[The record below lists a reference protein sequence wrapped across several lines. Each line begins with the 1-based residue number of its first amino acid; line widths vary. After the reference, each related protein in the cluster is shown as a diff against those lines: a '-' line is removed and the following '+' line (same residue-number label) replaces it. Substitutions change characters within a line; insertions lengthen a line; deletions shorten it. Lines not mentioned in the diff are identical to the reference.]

1 MDHMRAS
8 GFAGAI
14 ALVLM
19 GTGLLANRRWAPH
32 ALPHGEPVVP
42 ASVEPRLTDR
52 EPIQPPVESNREP
65 GEGVIREIP
74 LDTLSDVAV
83 ATYSDEDGSAIYYNP
98 RTLEQLGPFVSAFIM
113 AHERGHIH
121 FKHTR
126 SNALLAGRSALDS
139 VLQGRELAADC
150 FAAEQMGRDNR
161 AAVVEAVR
169 FFGRLGSVRFD
180 AAHPSGS
187 QRAAT
192 ILSCLPV
199 DSTTVSDTTD
209 LEG

>member
-1 MDHMRAS
+1 MRAS
-8 GFAGAI
+8 GISGAI
-14 ALVLM
+14 ALLLM
-19 GTGLLANRRWAPH
+19 GTGLLANRQPAPLPLSH
-32 ALPHGEPVVP
+32 AKPLLP
-42 ASVEPRLTDR
+42 ASAAPRSTVPERTLPAIEPSAPD
-52 EPIQPPVESNREP
+52 
-65 GEGVIREIP
+65 EGVIREIP
-74 LDTLSDVAV
+74 LDTLSDVAM
-83 ATYSDEDGSAIYYNP
+83 ATYSDDDGSAIYYNP
-98 RTLEQLGPFVSAFIM
+98 GTLAQLGTLVSAFIM

-126 SNALLAGRSALDS
+126 ANALLAGRSALDS

-150 FAAEQMGRDNR
+150 FAAERLGRDNR

-180 AAHPSGS
+180 SAHPSGS

-199 DSTTVSDTTD
+199 DSTAASSATGLTD
-209 LEG
+209 